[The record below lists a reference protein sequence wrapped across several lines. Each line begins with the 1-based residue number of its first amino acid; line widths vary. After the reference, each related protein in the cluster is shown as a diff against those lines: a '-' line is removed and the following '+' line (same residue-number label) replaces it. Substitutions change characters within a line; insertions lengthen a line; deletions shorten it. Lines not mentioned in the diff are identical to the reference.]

1 MTLSSKIAVAL
12 GVLSLLLAVWALLL
26 ARSRREHVRRSRG
39 LSAEVQAA
47 NSRAQVAEGHAR
59 TAVQNRQAAE
69 SRMQELGT
77 REAELLDE
85 VRHLVSDRLP
95 ALALHLI
102 SSHHP
107 VPGLL
112 HKNLAGS
119 EAARLLDALP
129 EAVSGIVLKER
140 RRIDAAAR
148 AALRGATQE
157 SQALSYQLQT
167 NIVGLQHEF
176 SAPPRLT
183 QSLLESDHIN
193 EQNLRLTQRSAIV
206 CGGWPGHV
214 RKDTYVSEVVSG
226 ASSRLRGFDRIN
238 IVSRLGLSNI
248 GVVGRAAEPVA
259 VVCAELM
266 ANALEHSRDDLMVD
280 VGLIQTGNGSVCITI
295 DDAGKGMTSEALA
308 RGRSLIS
315 GEQQDVMLLEL
326 GDPPSM
332 GFAAIGRLVADYGLH
347 VSIDTSS
354 PYGGVRAVVS
364 VPENLLTSID
374 ENATPPSVMAPQPA
388 VAPQAHKRP
397 TTADSPAQSPAHS
410 STHSP
415 APTAAAELPQRR
427 RRLSA
432 TAANDDTA
440 AAAPRPLDP
449 ENTGAIWSD
458 FQSGL
463 TTGRSA
469 TDSEETL

>member
-1 MTLSSKIAVAL
+1 MTLSSIIALAL
-12 GVLSLLLAVWALLL
+12 GALSLLLAVSALLL
-26 ARSRREHVRRSRG
+26 ARSLRKHVRRGRE
-39 LSAEVQAA
+39 LAAEAQAA
-47 NSRAQVAEGHAR
+47 NSRMHAAEGR
-59 TAVQNRQAAE
+59 TRTEVQNRKTAE
-69 SRMQELGT
+69 SRTNEART
-77 REAELLDE
+77 RQTEILDE
-85 VRHLVSDRLP
+85 VRHLASVRLP

-112 HKNLAGS
+112 HKGLVGS
-119 EAARLLDALP
+119 EEGQALDALP
-129 EAVSGIVLKER
+129 EAVSAIVLKER
-140 RRIDAAAR
+140 RRIDSAAR

-157 SQALSYQLQT
+157 SQALSYRLQT
-167 NIVGLQHEF
+167 KIVGLQHEF
-176 SAPPRLT
+176 SAPYHLT
-183 QSLLESDHIN
+183 QSLLESDHLN

-214 RKDTYVSEVVSG
+214 RKDTYMSEVVSG
-226 ASSRLRGFDRIN
+226 ASSRLRGFDRIKV
-238 IVSRLGLSNI
+238 VSRLGVSNI

-280 VGLIQTGNGSVCITI
+280 VSLIQTGNGSVCITI
-295 DDAGKGMTSEALA
+295 DDAGKGMTAEALS
-308 RGRSLIS
+308 RGRALIS
-315 GEQQDVMLLEL
+315 GEHQEVMLLEL

-374 ENATPPSVMAPQPA
+374 EDATPPSVMAPQPA

-397 TTADSPAQSPAHS
+397 VPADL
-410 STHSP
+410 P
-415 APTAAAELPQRR
+415 APAPASTDAAELPQRR
-427 RRLSA
+427 RRFSA
-432 TAANDDTA
+432 TAVNDEAATA
-440 AAAPRPLDP
+440 AATAAAPRPLDP
-449 ENTGAIWSD
+449 ETAGEIWSD

-463 TTGRSA
+463 ATGRSV
-469 TDSEETL
+469 TESEETL

>member
-26 ARSRREHVRRSRG
+26 ARSRRIHVRQGRVWN
-39 LSAEVQAA
+39 AEAQAA
-47 NSRAQVAEGHAR
+47 DSRAQAAEGRAR
-59 TAVQNRQAAE
+59 TEVQNRQAAE
-69 SRMQELGT
+69 SRAKEIGI
-77 REAELLDE
+77 REAELLGE

-112 HKNLAGS
+112 HKHLAGS

-129 EAVSGIVLKER
+129 EAVSRIVLKER

-157 SQALSYQLQT
+157 SQALSYRLQT

-280 VGLIQTGNGSVCITI
+280 VGLVQTGNGSVCITI
-295 DDAGKGMTSEALA
+295 DDAGKGMTAEALA

-315 GEQQDVMLLEL
+315 GEQQEVMLLEL

-374 ENATPPSVMAPQPA
+374 ENVMPPSVMAPQPA
-388 VAPQAHKRP
+388 VAPQATSVLLPPMRP
-397 TTADSPAQSPAHS
+397 A
-410 STHSP
+410 HSP
-415 APTAAAELPQRR
+415 APSAAAELPQRR
-427 RRLSA
+427 RRFSA
-432 TAANDDTA
+432 TATQDEAA

-449 ENTGAIWSD
+449 ESTGAIWSD

-463 TTGRSA
+463 TDGRSV
-469 TDSEETL
+469 TDSEQTL

>member
-1 MTLSSKIAVAL
+1 MTSASKIALAL

-26 ARSRREHVRRSRG
+26 ARSRRIHIRRAKD
-39 LSAEVQAA
+39 LSAEAQAA
-47 NSRAQVAEGHAR
+47 GYRA
-59 TAVQNRQAAE
+59 QAAE
-69 SRMQELGT
+69 VSARSEAQNRRTAESRTQEVTT
-77 REAELLDE
+77 REAELLGE
-85 VRHLVSDRLP
+85 LRHLASRRLP

-119 EAARLLDALP
+119 EAAQLLDDLL
-129 EAVSGIVLKER
+129 EVVSGIALKER

-157 SQALSYQLQT
+157 SQALSYRLQT

-183 QSLLESDHIN
+183 QSLLDSDHLN
-193 EQNLRLTQRSAIV
+193 EQNLRITQRSAIV

-214 RKDTYVSEVVSG
+214 RKDTYVGEVVSG
-226 ASSRLRGFDRIN
+226 ASSRLSGFERIN
-238 IVSRLGLSNI
+238 IVSRPGLADV
-248 GVVGRAAEPVA
+248 GVVGGAAEPVA

-266 ANALEHSRDDLMVD
+266 ANALEHSRDDFMVD
-280 VGLIQTGNGSVCITI
+280 VSLVQTGNGSVCITI

-308 RGRSLIS
+308 RGRGLIS
-315 GEQQDVMLLEL
+315 GEQREVMLLEL

-332 GFAAIGRLVADYGLH
+332 GFAAIGRLVADYGLR
-347 VSIDTSS
+347 VSIENSS

-364 VPENLLTSID
+364 VPENLLTSMD
-374 ENATPPSVMAPQPA
+374 GDATPPSVLAPQPA
-388 VAPQAHKRP
+388 LAPQAHKRP
-397 TTADSPAQSPAHS
+397 AAADSPA
-410 STHSP
+410 P
-415 APTAAAELPQRR
+415 APAPSGTAELPQRR
-427 RRLSA
+427 RRFSA
-432 TAANDDTA
+432 TATNDGA
-440 AAAPRPLDP
+440 AVAPRPLDP
-449 ENTGAIWSD
+449 EKAGAIWGD

-463 TTGRSA
+463 TSGRTVS
-469 TDSEETL
+469 DSE

>member
-1 MTLSSKIAVAL
+1 MTLSSTIALSL
-12 GVLSLLLAVWALLL
+12 GILSLLLVLWALLL
-26 ARSRREHVRRSRG
+26 ARSRRNLIRRSRN
-39 LSAEVQAA
+39 LSAEALAA
-47 NSRAQVAEGHAR
+47 DSRAQAAEGRVRAAMR
-59 TAVQNRQAAE
+59 NEQTAE
-69 SRMQELGT
+69 SRTAEAET

-85 VRHLVSDRLP
+85 VRHLATDRLP

-112 HKNLAGS
+112 HKGLEGSDAGQ
-119 EAARLLDALP
+119 LIDALP

-157 SQALSYQLQT
+157 SQALSYRLQT
-167 NIVGLQHEF
+167 NIVALQHEF
-176 SAPPRLT
+176 SAPPSLT
-183 QSLLESDHIN
+183 QSLLESDHLN

-226 ASSRLRGFDRIN
+226 ASSRLRGFDRVN
-238 IVSRLGLSNI
+238 IVSRLGFSNI

-280 VGLIQTGNGSVCITI
+280 VSLIQTGNGSVCITI
-295 DDAGKGMTSEALA
+295 DDAGKGMTSQALD
-308 RGRSLIS
+308 RGRALIS
-315 GEQQDVMLLEL
+315 GEQQEVMLIEL

-374 ENATPPSVMAPQPA
+374 ENVTPQSVMAPQPA

-397 TTADSPAQSPAHS
+397 APADP
-410 STHSP
+410 P
-415 APTAAAELPQRR
+415 APEPTSNAAAELPQRR
-427 RRLSA
+427 RRASA
-432 TAANDDTA
+432 TAAHDAAA

-463 TTGRSA
+463 TSGRSV
-469 TDSEETL
+469 TDSE

>member
-1 MTLSSKIAVAL
+1 MTLSSKIALAL

-26 ARSRREHVRRSRG
+26 ARSRRKLIRRG
-39 LSAEVQAA
+39 KELSAEAQAA
-47 NSRAQVAEGHAR
+47 SSRAQAAEGRAR
-59 TAVQNRQAAE
+59 TEAQNRQTAE
-69 SRMQELGT
+69 SRTHEAST

-85 VRHLVSDRLP
+85 VRHMVSQRLP

-112 HKNLAGS
+112 HKNLVGS
-119 EAARLLDALP
+119 EAGQLLDALP

-157 SQALSYQLQT
+157 SQALSYRLQT

-183 QSLLESDHIN
+183 QSLLESDHLN

-214 RKDTYVSEVVSG
+214 RKNTYVGEVVSG
-226 ASSRLRGFDRIN
+226 ASSRLRGFERVN
-238 IVSRLGLSNI
+238 IVSRHSLFRI

-266 ANALEHSRDDLMVD
+266 ANALEHSRDDFMVD
-280 VGLIQTGNGSVCITI
+280 VTLVQTGNGSVCITI

-308 RGRSLIS
+308 RGRGLIS
-315 GEQQDVMLLEL
+315 GEQQEVMLLEL

-332 GFAAIGRLVADYGLH
+332 GFAAIGRLVADYGLR
-347 VSIDTSS
+347 VSIDNSS

-364 VPENLLTSID
+364 VPENLLTSMD
-374 ENATPPSVMAPQPA
+374 EDATPPSVLAPQPA
-388 VAPQAHKRP
+388 AAPQAHRRP
-397 TTADSPAQSPAHS
+397 AAPDSPASPS
-410 STHSP
+410 
-415 APTAAAELPQRR
+415 APNGAAELPQRR
-427 RRLSA
+427 RRFSA
-432 TAANDDTA
+432 TATNDNA
-440 AAAPRPLDP
+440 AVAPRPLDP
-449 ENTGAIWSD
+449 EDTGALWSD

-463 TTGRSA
+463 TNGRSA
-469 TDSEETL
+469 TDSE

>member
-1 MTLSSKIAVAL
+1 MTLSSKIALAL

-26 ARSRREHVRRSRG
+26 ARSRRKLIRRG
-39 LSAEVQAA
+39 KELSAEAQAA
-47 NSRAQVAEGHAR
+47 SSRAQAAEGRAR
-59 TAVQNRQAAE
+59 TEAQNRQTAE
-69 SRMQELGT
+69 SRTQEAST

-85 VRHLVSDRLP
+85 VRHMVSQRLP

-112 HKNLAGS
+112 HKNLVGS
-119 EAARLLDALP
+119 EAGQILDALP

-157 SQALSYQLQT
+157 SQALSYRLQT

-183 QSLLESDHIN
+183 QSLLESDHLN

-214 RKDTYVSEVVSG
+214 RKDTYVGEVVSG
-226 ASSRLRGFDRIN
+226 ASSRLRGFERVN
-238 IVSRLGLSNI
+238 IVSRHSLSGI

-266 ANALEHSRDDLMVD
+266 ANALEHSRDDFMVD
-280 VGLIQTGNGSVCITI
+280 VTLVQAGNGSVCITI

-308 RGRSLIS
+308 RGRGLIS
-315 GEQQDVMLLEL
+315 GEQQEVMLLEL

-332 GFAAIGRLVADYGLH
+332 GFAAIGRLVADYGLR
-347 VSIDTSS
+347 VSIDNSS

-364 VPENLLTSID
+364 VPENLLTSMD
-374 ENATPPSVMAPQPA
+374 EDATPPSVLAPQPA
-388 VAPQAHKRP
+388 AAPQAHKRP
-397 TTADSPAQSPAHS
+397 AAADSPASPS
-410 STHSP
+410 
-415 APTAAAELPQRR
+415 APSGAAELPQRR
-427 RRLSA
+427 RRFSA
-432 TAANDDTA
+432 TATNDNA
-440 AAAPRPLDP
+440 AVAPRPLNP
-449 ENTGAIWSD
+449 EDTGALWSD

-463 TTGRSA
+463 TNGRSV
-469 TDSEETL
+469 TDSE

>member
-1 MTLSSKIAVAL
+1 MTLSSKIA
-12 GVLSLLLAVWALLL
+12 LSLGALSLFLAVWALLL
-26 ARSRREHVRRSRG
+26 ARSRRKHVRRSRD

-47 NSRAQVAEGHAR
+47 NSRVQAAEGRAR
-59 TAVQNRQAAE
+59 AEVQNRQTAE
-69 SRMQELGT
+69 SRTEKANT

-85 VRHLVSDRLP
+85 VRHLASERLP

-112 HKNLAGS
+112 HKDLAGS
-119 EAARLLDALP
+119 EAAQLLDALP
-129 EAVSGIVLKER
+129 EVVSGIVLKER

-157 SQALSYQLQT
+157 SQALSYRLQT

-176 SAPPRLT
+176 SAPPSLT
-183 QSLLESDHIN
+183 QSLLESDHLN

-280 VGLIQTGNGSVCITI
+280 VSLFQTGNGSVCITI
-295 DDAGKGMTSEALA
+295 DDMRQGH
-308 RGRSLIS
+308 
-315 GEQQDVMLLEL
+315 DL
-326 GDPPSM
+326 GS
-332 GFAAIGRLVADYGLH
+332 
-347 VSIDTSS
+347 
-354 PYGGVRAVVS
+354 
-364 VPENLLTSID
+364 
-374 ENATPPSVMAPQPA
+374 
-388 VAPQAHKRP
+388 AH
-397 TTADSPAQSPAHS
+397 
-410 STHSP
+410 
-415 APTAAAELPQRR
+415 
-427 RRLSA
+427 
-432 TAANDDTA
+432 
-440 AAAPRPLDP
+440 PRPR
-449 ENTGAIWSD
+449 SD
-458 FQSGL
+458 IG
-463 TTGRSA
+463 
-469 TDSEETL
+469 

>member
-1 MTLSSKIAVAL
+1 VTLSSIFALAL
-12 GVLSLLLAVWALLL
+12 GALSLILAVWALLL
-26 ARSRREHVRRSRG
+26 ARARRKRVRRARD
-39 LSAEVQAA
+39 LSAEAQAA
-47 NSRAQVAEGHAR
+47 DSRAQAAEGRAR
-59 TAVQNRQAAE
+59 TEVQNRKTAE
-69 SRMQELGT
+69 AGADEAKA
-77 REAELLDE
+77 RETELLDE
-85 VRHLVSDRLP
+85 VRHLASERLP

-102 SSHHP
+102 SSHYP

-112 HKNLAGS
+112 HECLAGS
-119 EAARLLDALP
+119 EAAQLLDALP
-129 EAVSGIVLKER
+129 EAVSAIVLKER

-157 SQALSYQLQT
+157 SQALSYRLQT

-176 SAPPRLT
+176 SAPPSLT
-183 QSLLESDHIN
+183 QSLLESDHLN

-238 IVSRLGLSNI
+238 IVSRLGFSNI

-295 DDAGKGMTSEALA
+295 DDAGKGMTSQALD
-308 RGRSLIS
+308 RGRALIS
-315 GEQQDVMLLEL
+315 GEQQEVMLLEL

-374 ENATPPSVMAPQPA
+374 ESATPPSVMAPQPVA
-388 VAPQAHKRP
+388 APQANKRP
-397 TTADSPAQSPAHS
+397 TPADSPANNPAH
-410 STHSP
+410 TPTYNP
-415 APTAAAELPQRR
+415 AQTAAAELPQRR
-427 RRLSA
+427 RRASA
-432 TAANDDTA
+432 TATHGDSAAA

-449 ENTGAIWSD
+449 ENTGAMWSD

-463 TTGRSA
+463 TSGRSV
-469 TDSEETL
+469 TDSE